1 VAPRRVVTVV
11 FPQLQA
17 LDLVG
22 PMEVFSGASRL
33 LARTRSDDPGYSVS
47 VASHGGGLVP
57 TSSGLALATED
68 AETAL
73 RPPVDTLIVAGGEG
87 SRAAVR
93 DDALVALLRLA
104 APRARRVASVCTGAF
119 LLAGAGLLDG
129 RRAVT
134 HWASCDAL
142 SRLHPGV
149 QVERDPIYVRDGNVY
164 TSAGVTAGMDLAL
177 ALVEEDLGHEVAL
190 TVARW
195 LVLFLHRPGNQSQ
208 FSTHLS
214 AQLADHQAIRELQ
227 GWMAG
232 HLAADLSVEALAER
246 AAMSPRNF
254 ARCFR
259 REVGTT
265 PARYVE
271 TLRLEA
277 ARRRLEESR
286 QPIEGVAAGCG
297 FGTAETMRRAFIRA
311 LGTGPAEYRRRFQL
325 AGPLSA

>member
-1 VAPRRVVTVV
+1 VAPRRVVIVV

-22 PMEVFSGASRL
+22 PTEVFSGASRL
-33 LARTRSDDPGYSVS
+33 LGRMRSADPGYSVS

-57 TSSGLALATED
+57 TSSGLALATEE
-68 AETAL
+68 AEVAL
-73 RPPVDTLIVAGGEG
+73 RRPVDTLIVAGGDG
-87 SRAAVR
+87 SRAAVH
-93 DDALVALLRLA
+93 DEALVALLRRA

-119 LLAGAGLLDG
+119 LLADAGLLDG

-134 HWASCDAL
+134 HWAYCDAL
-142 SRLHPGV
+142 SRRYPRV
-149 QVERDPIYVRDGNVY
+149 QVDRDPIYVRDGNVY

-177 ALVEEDLGHEVAL
+177 ALVEEDLGHQVAL
-190 TVARW
+190 DIARW

-214 AQLADHQAIRELQ
+214 AQLADREAIRELQ
-227 GWMAG
+227 GWMAD
-232 HLAADLSVEALAER
+232 HLATDLSVEALAGR
-246 AAMSPRNF
+246 ASMSPRNF

-265 PARYVE
+265 PARYAE

-286 QPIEGVAAGCG
+286 EPIEGIAAGCG
-297 FGTAETMRRAFIRA
+297 FGTTETMRRAFIRA

-325 AGPLSA
+325 AAPLSA